1 VLQQMR
7 SSAKYILGF
16 LFFAFVVGFLVY
28 ETSGLA
34 GRDPITAT
42 SPVATVN
49 GRDILYTDW
58 YQRVQRQLE
67 SEQQRAGRSLTQ
79 DEVRQIEDGILDQM
93 VMERLLEQEYRRRGI
108 TVTKEELREFARFA
122 PPDWL
127 RTSPELQT
135 EGRFDPEKYRR
146 LLTSPVAR
154 QQGLLAGLEQYYR
167 SEIPRQKLF
176 EQLASG
182 LYVTDAELWRAYQDA
197 NDSTQVSYVTF
208 RPPANLP
215 PDTTIP
221 ESELRRYFDAHKSE
235 FEQQGRAW
243 LSVVSIPRTV
253 SAADSAAVRARAAA
267 LRAEITAGATFEEV
281 ARRESADTVSGA
293 NGGDLGRGTRGRF
306 VPEFERAAYALE
318 PGELSQPVLT
328 PFGYHLI
335 KVDDSKGDTLALRHI
350 LLRIQPSDSSAVRID
365 RLADQ
370 LAALAAGSDR
380 PATLD
385 TAAKRLNLS
394 VVKVIA
400 QEGEPATHNGRVIP
414 SVSAWAFDGRKKGEI
429 SDLFDAEDGYYLA
442 RLDSIAPGGEP
453 KFETSRQ
460 EVVARLTYER
470 ALDRLMAQAEQLAKA
485 AAQSSLDAAARER
498 GLEVAQTGMFTRAGS
513 VRGLGQL
520 SRASG
525 AAFGL
530 PVGAVSAPVRTD
542 EAIFVIRPDRRVN
555 ADRTKWEAQRTVQR
569 QQQLQALRQ
578 QVVQQFMQDLRKS
591 AKIED
596 HRTRINAAARREAS

>member
-7 SSAKYILGF
+7 SAAKYIWIFLIVAFVGGF
-16 LFFAFVVGFLVY
+16 LLV
-28 ETSGLA
+28 ETSGLL
-34 GRDPITAT
+34 GRTPLTAT
-42 SPVATVN
+42 TPVATVN
-49 GRDILYTDW
+49 GREILYNDW

-67 SEQQRAGRSLTQ
+67 GEQQRAGRSLTQ

-108 TVTKEELREFARFA
+108 TVTDDELRDFARFA

-127 RTSPELQT
+127 RASPELQT

-146 LLTSPVAR
+146 LLVSPVAR

-167 SEIPRQKLF
+167 SEIPRQKLL

-182 LYVTDAELWRAYQDA
+182 LYVTDAELWRAYQDSH
-197 NDSTQVSYVTF
+197 DSAQVSYAEF
-208 RPPANLP
+208 RPPAGLR

-221 ESELRRYFDAHKSE
+221 ESQLRQYFGAHKSE
-235 FEQQGRAW
+235 FERQGRAW

-267 LRAEITAGATFEEV
+267 LRAEIAAGANFEDV
-281 ARRESADTVSGA
+281 ARRESADTASGA

-306 VPEFERAAYALE
+306 VPEFERAAYTLE
-318 PGELSQPVLT
+318 AGELSQPVLT
-328 PFGYHLI
+328 PFGYHII
-335 KVDDSKGDTLALRHI
+335 KVDEKQGDTLAVRHI
-350 LLRIQPSDSSAVRID
+350 LVRIQPSDSSAVRID

-370 LAALAAGSDR
+370 LAGLAAGSDQ
-380 PATLD
+380 PAKLD
-385 TAAKRLNLS
+385 TAAQRLNLRIDR
-394 VVKVIA
+394 VLA
-400 QEGEPATHNGRVIP
+400 QEGEPATLGGRVVP

-453 KFETSRQ
+453 KFESSRAD
-460 EVVARLTYER
+460 VVARLTHVR
-470 ALDRLMAQAEQLAKA
+470 ALDRLMPHAERLARA
-485 AAQSSLDAAARER
+485 AAQSSLETAARDQQ
-498 GLEVAQTGMFTRAGS
+498 LQVAQTGMFTRGGNVA
-513 VRGLGQL
+513 GLGQL
-520 SRASG
+520 TRASG

-542 EAIFVIRPDRRVN
+542 DAIFVMRTDRRVS

-569 QQQLQALRQ
+569 QRQLQQMRQ

-591 AKIED
+591 AKVED
-596 HRTRINAAARREAS
+596 HRMRINAAARRDVS

>member
-34 GRDPITAT
+34 GRDPITPT

-58 YQRVQRQLE
+58 YRRVQRQLE

-79 DEVRQIEDGILDQM
+79 DEVRQIEDGVLDQM
-93 VMERLLEQEYRRRGI
+93 IMERLLEQEYRRRGI
-108 TVTKEELREFARFA
+108 RVTNEELREFARFA

-176 EQLASG
+176 DQLTSG
-182 LYVTDAELWRAYQDA
+182 LFATDAELWRAYQDRH
-197 NDSTQVSYVTF
+197 DSAQVSYVAF

-221 ESELRRYFDAHKSE
+221 EPELRRYFDAHKAE
-235 FEQQGRAW
+235 FERQGRAW

-253 SAADSAAVRARAAA
+253 SAADSAAIRARAEA
-267 LRAEITAGATFEEV
+267 LRAEIAAGAPFEDV

-306 VPEFERAAYALE
+306 VPEFERAAYALDA
-318 PGELSQPVLT
+318 GELSQPVLT
-328 PFGYHLI
+328 PFGYHII
-335 KVDDSKGDTLALRHI
+335 KLDEKKGDTLALRHI
-350 LLRIQPSDSSAVRID
+350 LLRIQPSDSSAVRVD

-370 LAALAAGSDR
+370 LAALAAGSDQ
-380 PATLD
+380 PAMLD
-385 TAAKRLNLS
+385 TAARRLNLQ
-394 VVKVIA
+394 VLKVA
-400 QEGEPATHNGRVIP
+400 AEEGEPATFNGRIIP

-429 SDLFDAEDGYYLA
+429 SDLFDAEDGYHLA
-442 RLDSIAPGGEP
+442 RVDSIAPGGEP
-453 KFETSRQ
+453 KFETSRA
-460 EVVARLTYER
+460 EVVARLTFER
-470 ALDRLMAQAEQLAKA
+470 ALDRLMPPAEQLSKA
-485 AAQSSLDAAARER
+485 AAQSSLDVAARAQ
-498 GLEVAQTGMFTRAGS
+498 GLQLAQTGMFTRGAN
-513 VRGLGQL
+513 VPGLGQL
-520 SRASG
+520 SRATG

-530 PVGAVSAPVRTD
+530 PVGAVGAPVRTE
-542 EAIFVIRPDRRVN
+542 EAVFVIRPDRRVN
-555 ADRTKWEAQRTVQR
+555 ADRAKWEAQRTVQR
-569 QQQLQALRQ
+569 QRQLQELRQ

-591 AKIED
+591 AKVED

>member
-1 VLQQMR
+1 MR
-7 SSAKYILGF
+7 SAAKYIWIFLIVAFVGGF
-16 LFFAFVVGFLVY
+16 LLV
-28 ETSGLA
+28 ETSGLL
-34 GRDPITAT
+34 GRTPLTAT
-42 SPVATVN
+42 TPVASVN

-67 SEQQRAGRSLTQ
+67 GEQQRAGRSLTQ

-108 TVTKEELREFARFA
+108 TVTNDELREFARFA

-127 RTSPELQT
+127 RASPELQT

-197 NDSTQVSYVTF
+197 YDSVQVSYVAF
-208 RPPANLP
+208 RPPQNLR
-215 PDTTIP
+215 PDATIP
-221 ESELRRYFDAHKSE
+221 EGELRRYFDAHKSE
-235 FEQQGRAW
+235 FERQGRAW

-267 LRAEITAGATFEEV
+267 LRAEIAAGAKFEDV
-281 ARRESADTVSGA
+281 ARRESADTISGA

-318 PGELSQPVLT
+318 AGELSQPVLT
-328 PFGYHLI
+328 PFGYHII
-335 KVDDSKGDTLALRHI
+335 KVDEKTGDTLALRHI
-350 LLRIQPSDSSAVRID
+350 LVRIQPSDSSAVRID

-370 LAALAAGSDR
+370 LAGLAAGSDQ
-380 PATLD
+380 PAKLD
-385 TAAKRLNLS
+385 SAARRLNLQIGK
-394 VVKVIA
+394 VVA
-400 QEGEPATHNGRVIP
+400 QEGEPATLNGRVVP
-414 SVSAWAFDGRKKGEI
+414 SVSAWAFDGRRKGEI

-453 KFETSRQ
+453 KFETSRAD
-460 EVVARLTYER
+460 VVARLTYER
-470 ALDRLMAQAEQLAKA
+470 ALDRLLPQAQQLAQA
-485 AAQSSLDAAARER
+485 AAQSSLEPAARDLR
-498 GLEVAQTGMFTRAGS
+498 LEVAQTGMFTRAGN
-513 VRGLGQL
+513 VPGLGQL

-530 PVGAVSAPVRTD
+530 PVGAVSTPVRTD
-542 EAIFVIRPDRRVN
+542 EAIFVMRPDRRVN
-555 ADRTKWEAQRTVQR
+555 ADRAKWEAQKAVQR
-569 QQQLQALRQ
+569 QRQLQEQRQ
-578 QVVQQFMQDLRKS
+578 QVVQQFMQDLRRS
-591 AKIED
+591 AKVED
-596 HRTRINAAARREAS
+596 HRPQISAAARRDVS

>member
-16 LFFAFVVGFLVY
+16 LFFAFVVGFLLFDA
-28 ETSGLA
+28 SGLM
-34 GRDPITAT
+34 GRSPLTAT
-42 SPVATVN
+42 TAVATVN

-108 TVTKEELREFARFA
+108 TVSYGELREFARFA

-127 RTSPELQT
+127 RASPELQT

-146 LLTSPVAR
+146 LLASPVAR

-167 SEIPRQKLF
+167 SEIPRQKLL

-182 LYVTDAELWRAYQDA
+182 LYVTDAELWRSYQDA
-197 NDSTQVSYVTF
+197 HDSAQVSYVAL
-208 RPPANLP
+208 RPAPDLR
-215 PDTTIP
+215 PDTAIP
-221 ESELRRYFDAHKSE
+221 ESELRKYFDAHKSE
-235 FEQQGRAW
+235 FERQGRAW

-253 SAADSAAVRARAAA
+253 SAADSAAIRARAAA
-267 LRAEITAGATFEEV
+267 LRAEIAAGAKFEDV

-318 PGELSQPVLT
+318 AGELSQPVLT
-328 PFGYHLI
+328 PFGYHVI
-335 KVDDSKGDTLALRHI
+335 KVDEKKGDTLALRHI
-350 LLRIQPSDSSAVRID
+350 LVRIQPSDSSAVRID

-370 LAALAAGSDR
+370 LAGLAAGSDQ
-380 PATLD
+380 PAKLD
-385 TAAKRLNLS
+385 TAARRLNLQIEK
-394 VVKVIA
+394 VVA
-400 QEGEPATHNGRVIP
+400 QEGEPATSNGRQIP

-429 SDLFDAEDGYYLA
+429 SDLFDVEDGYHLA

-453 KFETSRQ
+453 RFETSRA
-460 EVVARLTYER
+460 EVLARVTHER
-470 ALDRLMAQAEQLAKA
+470 ALDRLMPQADQLARA
-485 AAQSSLDAAARER
+485 AAQSSLEAAARER
-498 GLEVAQTGMFTRAGS
+498 QLQVAQTGMFTRGGNVA
-513 VRGLGQL
+513 GLGQL
-520 SRASG
+520 TKATG

-530 PVGAVSAPVRTD
+530 PVGSISAPVRTED
-542 EAIFVIRPDRRVN
+542 AVFVMRTDRRVN
-555 ADRTKWEAQRTVQR
+555 ADRTKWEAQKAAQR
-569 QQQLQALRQ
+569 QRQLQETRQ
-578 QVVQQFMQDLRKS
+578 QIVQQFMQDLRQS
-591 AKIED
+591 AKVED
-596 HRTRINAAARREAS
+596 HRARINAAARRDVS

>member
-16 LFFAFVVGFLVY
+16 VFFAFVVGFLLFD
-28 ETSGLA
+28 TSGLI
-34 GRDPITAT
+34 GRDVLNAT
-42 SPVATVN
+42 TPVASVN
-49 GRDILYTDW
+49 GRDILYNDW

-67 SEQQRAGRSLTQ
+67 GEQQRAARSLTQ
-79 DEVRQIEDGILDQM
+79 DEVRQIEDGVLDQM
-93 VMERLLEQEYRRRGI
+93 VMERLLAQEYRRRGI
-108 TVTKEELREFARFA
+108 TVTDDELREFARFA

-146 LLTSPVAR
+146 LLASPVAR
-154 QQGLLAGLEQYYR
+154 QQGLLSGLEQYYR
-167 SEIPRQKLF
+167 SEIPRQKLL

-182 LYVTDAELWRAYQDA
+182 LYVTDAELWRSYQDSH
-197 NDSTQVSYVTF
+197 DSAQVSYVAL
-208 RPPANLP
+208 RPPPNLR
-215 PDTTIP
+215 PDTTIS
-221 ESELRRYFDAHKSE
+221 ESELRQYFDAHKSE
-235 FEQQGRAW
+235 FERQGRAW

-253 SAADSAAVRARAAA
+253 SAADSAAIRARAAA
-267 LRAEITAGATFEEV
+267 LRAEIAAGATFEDV

-318 PGELSQPVLT
+318 AGELSQPVLT
-328 PFGYHLI
+328 PFGYHII
-335 KVDDSKGDTLALRHI
+335 KVDEKTGDTLALRHI
-350 LLRIQPSDSSAVRID
+350 LVRIQPSDSSAVRID

-370 LAALAAGSDR
+370 LAGLAAGSDQ
-380 PATLD
+380 PAKLD
-385 TAAKRLNLS
+385 TAAQRLSLRIDR
-394 VVKVIA
+394 VVA
-400 QEGEPATHNGRVIP
+400 QQGEPATSNGRIIP

-453 KFETSRQ
+453 RFETSRA
-460 EVVARLTYER
+460 EVVARVTHER
-470 ALDRLMAQAEQLAKA
+470 ALDRLMPQAEQLARS
-485 AAQSSLDAAARER
+485 AAQSSLEAAARER
-498 GLEVAQTGMFTRAGS
+498 QLQVAQTPMFTRGGS
-513 VRGLGQL
+513 VAGLGQL
-520 SRASG
+520 TKATG

-542 EAIFVIRPDRRVN
+542 DAVFVMRADRRVN

-569 QQQLQALRQ
+569 QRQLQEMRQ

-591 AKIED
+591 AKVED
-596 HRTRINAAARREAS
+596 HRTRINAAARRDVS